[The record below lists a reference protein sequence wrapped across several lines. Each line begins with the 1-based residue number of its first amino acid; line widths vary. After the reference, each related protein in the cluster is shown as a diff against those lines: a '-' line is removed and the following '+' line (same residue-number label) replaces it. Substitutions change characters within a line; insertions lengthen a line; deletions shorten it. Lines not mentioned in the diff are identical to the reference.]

1 MASIHESILEQIE
14 VYKEENEKFMDKG
27 VKASA
32 ARARKALGEI
42 GITGAESSLKVMNE
56 VTVKNVYP
64 ANTFPN
70 MHF

>member
-1 MASIHESILEQIE
+1 MATHESILEQIE

-42 GITGAESSLKVMNE
+42 GKMCKERRKEIQEKKNE
-56 VTVKNVYP
+56 
-64 ANTFPN
+64 
-70 MHF
+70 M